1 LKSATRPVL
10 QPSEVEKVQ
19 KSAYTCRYTL
29 VVTTTMPLPSPRSSS
44 YKTMVCLLLSVRR
57 GTGFLTLRALERYYV
72 TTTSTHHRILA
83 HATDYLHNLNDAQ
96 IEAVTQPLEG
106 ITRVVAGPGAGKT
119 KVLTCRIAHLLRKD
133 STNKILAVTFTK
145 KASGDMQ
152 ERLKKLLQN
161 ENGDECELNELN
173 TANTLVEE
181 GTVGMISGLERVN
194 LGTFHSICAK
204 ILRWNGKELASLP
217 SVKKDLMG
225 SRVIVNLDSSFA
237 ILDQGDQLRIL
248 KDVLKSLDIDLAKEK
263 DVKAQSLLNEMGKLK
278 AGKSIDPKELKK
290 NRVLSIANEIY
301 PLYRERLLG
310 SNSLDFDDLISMTAE
325 LLNVNGTIRETLRR
339 RWAHVLVDEFQDT
352 SAEQLDLVK
361 MWTSKS
367 LLVVGDADQSIYS
380 WRGAHVES
388 MSDFGIVFPKV
399 HTVYLME
406 NYRSTTNIVRA
417 AQKVISGSK
426 SITAA
431 DLRQDMKPMRGTGPT
446 PRVLACANGKA
457 EAGYVVKTI
466 LSMIEREEIRS
477 DQTVSILYRT
487 NAQSRAIEE
496 ACVAQNLPYAVR
508 GSAGAFYS
516 RMEIKDCLCFL
527 RWLHNGRDQSAMLRA
542 FKTPSK
548 GLGDKS
554 VEEFQEYCGAV
565 NEVYVRQG
573 VDKRPTPLDLLI
585 AMSDDTVSIIAEAP
599 TPNRFI
605 SNRTI
610 RPLME
615 FSTKMKAIR
624 KKAFQQSVSELM
636 KSIIDTFA
644 LKDHF
649 NSLSKSESEFADRLS
664 NVAELRQAAER
675 YTEGGVALNPSDQ
688 VVDEIEE
695 YPLSRFLDDVALVT
709 DMAEENED
717 RDPTKKV
724 IRANLM
730 TIHASKGM
738 EFDVVFVV
746 GNEDGTFPTSQ
757 AVQEGDGSVALDEE
771 RRLCYVA
778 MTRAKNNLIM
788 TWRREVSIFQGE
800 SFRTVERERS
810 RFLDLLVTK
819 QESGTSVISRSDSKM
834 QGLTGVVRSSLSAPP
849 HHTTESRTLTSYAQP
864 QSARLGQ
871 YKNDLT
877 NMSDKLDAQLKR
889 VTSQKKDVKNV
900 GEIRAILSQ
909 KTLPGETR
917 YPSELSNSSKA
928 RQTSDL
934 KDDLPRKRKS
944 TTPREDKHFD
954 STWFFPVGSSVVHP
968 QHGPGKVLPPPPDQN
983 GEIMVR
989 VQFKE
994 GQQID
999 LPAMTRDLFPN

>member
-1 LKSATRPVL
+1 VCTHTYHLVL
-10 QPSEVEKVQ
+10 LGP
-19 KSAYTCRYTL
+19 
-29 VVTTTMPLPSPRSSS
+29 TTMPLPRPR
-44 YKTMVCLLLSVRR
+44 YKIMVCLFLSIRR
-57 GTGFLTLRALERYYV
+57 GAGFLTLRTLDRHYV
-72 TTTSTHHRILA
+72 TTMCTRHRLLA
-83 HATDYLHNLNDAQ
+83 QTADYLHNLNDAQ

-152 ERLKKLLQN
+152 DRLKKLLQN
-161 ENGDECELNELN
+161 EQEDDSELNVSIDSN
-173 TANTLVEE
+173 SLVEE
-181 GTVGMISGLERVN
+181 GTVGMTSGLDRVN

-204 ILRWNGKELASLP
+204 ILRWNGKELSSLP

-225 SRVIVNLDSSFA
+225 SGVVANLDSSFA
-237 ILDQGDQLRIL
+237 ILDQGDQLRIM
-248 KDVLKSLDIDLAKEK
+248 KEVLKSMDIDLAKEK
-263 DVKAQSLLNEMGKLK
+263 DVKAQPLLNAMGKIK
-278 AGKSIDPKELKK
+278 GGKITDPKELQK
-290 NRVLSIANEIY
+290 NRILFIASMIY

-325 LLNVNGTIRETLRR
+325 LLNINGTIREALRR

-352 SAEQLDLVK
+352 SAEQLDLVR

-388 MSDFGIVFPKV
+388 MSDFGVVFPKV

-431 DLRQDMKPMRGTGPT
+431 DLRQDMKPMRGTGPS
-446 PRVLACANGKA
+446 PRVLACSNGKA
-457 EAGYVVKTI
+457 EAAYVVKTI
-466 LSMIEREEIRS
+466 LSMIEREEIRA

-487 NAQSRAIEE
+487 NAQSRALEE
-496 ACVAQNLPYAVR
+496 ACVEQNLPYVVR

-554 VEEFQEYCGAV
+554 VEEFQEYCAAV
-565 NEVYVRQG
+565 NDVYVRQG
-573 VDKRPTPLDLLI
+573 VDNRPTPLDLLI
-585 AMSDDTVSIIAEAP
+585 AMSDDKVSIIAEAP
-599 TPNRFI
+599 TPNHFI
-605 SNRTI
+605 SNRSN
-610 RPLME
+610 RPLLE
-615 FSTKMKAIR
+615 FSTKMNAIR
-624 KKAFQQSVSELM
+624 KNAFRQSVSELM
-636 KSIIDTFA
+636 KSIIDMFA
-644 LKDHF
+644 LTDHF
-649 NSLSKSESEFADRLS
+649 NSISKSESEFADRLS
-664 NVAELRQAAER
+664 NIAELRQAAER
-675 YTEGGVALNPSDQ
+675 YTEGGAALSPAGQVADDIQ
-688 VVDEIEE
+688 E

-717 RDPTKKV
+717 RDTSKKV
-724 IRANLM
+724 VRANLM

-738 EFDVVFVV
+738 EFDVVFIV

-788 TWRREVSIFQGE
+788 TWRREVSIFHGE

-810 RFLDLLVTK
+810 RFLDLLVVK
-819 QESGTSVISRSDSKM
+819 KENDANAVSRFDSKM
-834 QGLTGVVRSSLSAPP
+834 QGRNGGVQSSSSARPSR
-849 HHTTESRTLTSYAQP
+849 TTESRTLTSSAQP
-864 QSARLGQ
+864 QSASFGQ
-871 YKNDLT
+871 YKNNLT
-877 NMSDKLDAQLKR
+877 NMSDKFDAQLKR
-889 VTSQKKDVKNV
+889 VTSQKDDVKSV
-900 GEIRAILSQ
+900 GEIRAILRQ
-909 KTLPGETR
+909 NPFTGETK
-917 YPSELSNSSKA
+917 YSSELSNPSKVKS
-928 RQTSDL
+928 TSAP
-934 KDDLPRKRKS
+934 KADLPHTRKS
-944 TTPREDKHFD
+944 TTPREERQLD

-968 QHGPGKVLPPPPDQN
+968 EHGPGKVLPPPPDQN
-983 GEIMVR
+983 GEMMVR
-989 VQFKE
+989 VQFRE
-994 GQQID
+994 GQQVD